1 MTGTLLNV
9 ITIIVGGC
17 VGVLLGGRLP
27 ERLRQTV
34 VAGLGLFVLVLGV
47 QTFFQT
53 HNSLVVLGSLLI
65 GAMLGEWLQVEE
77 GIRNLGRWLEAR
89 FSGRKAKSIVS
100 AADLSEGEV
109 SAAAAAV
116 LKQERFVRGFFTASL
131 VFCVGPIAILGSIE
145 DGMTGNYQLLAV
157 KAILDGFAAMAFA
170 SSLGIG
176 VVFSALPIL
185 LYQGGISLAAVQI
198 RPIISDLMLSEM
210 SATGGVILVA
220 IAISSL
226 LEIKQIRTGSF
237 LPALLVAPILVAVL
251 TLLGI
256 NWASLP

>member
-9 ITIIVGGC
+9 VTIIIGGGL
-17 VGVLLGGRLP
+17 GVLLGGRLP

-65 GAMLGEWLQVEE
+65 GGLIGEWLQVEE

-89 FSGRKAKSIVS
+89 FAKKKDDQPAAGEPSADAALAAAS
-100 AADLSEGEV
+100 AAS
-109 SAAAAAV
+109 
-116 LKQERFVRGFFTASL
+116 KQERFVRGFFTASL

-145 DGMTGNYQLLAV
+145 DGMTGNYHLLAV

-170 SSLGIG
+170 SSLGVG
-176 VVFSALPIL
+176 VMFSALPIL
-185 LYQGGISLAAVQI
+185 VYQGGISLAAVQI
-198 RPIISDLMLSEM
+198 RPMISDLMLAEM

-226 LEIKQIRTGSF
+226 LEIRPIRTGSF
-237 LPALLVAPILVAVL
+237 LPALIVAPLLVALL
-251 TLLGI
+251 TILGI
-256 NWASLP
+256 NWAGLP